1 MATRKKTSKSILSRA
16 KPVSELEMVITAL
29 FYGRSG
35 TGKTT
40 LAGDFPKPLLLLDI
54 GERGTDSLSDQEGID
69 VLTISQWGELEEVYW
84 DLAEGGH
91 GYKTVVIDAVHTMQ
105 GLALQE
111 ARDVA
116 GKKEKDQTSQ
126 RDFGQAS
133 GLMNKWLYHFRDLR
147 DDGVNIVFLAH
158 DRLRE
163 VDTEDDETVILP
175 EMGPNLMP
183 GVAKTITGAV
193 NIIGYTFIKEEVT
206 KSKIA
211 GKKPQREVQY
221 GLRIGPN
228 AIYSTKIRKP
238 KNFHLPE
245 YLIDPSYGKL
255 VSVLKG
261 ETLEETTPH
270 KTTIRK
276 RIK

>member
-1 MATRKKTSKSILSRA
+1 MATRKKSSSILSRA
-16 KPVSELEMVITAL
+16 KPVSKLEMVITAL

-40 LAGDFPKPLLLLDI
+40 IAGTFPTPILLLDI
-54 GERGTDSLSDQEGID
+54 GERGTDSVSDVEGLD
-69 VLTISQWGELEEVYW
+69 VLPISTWNDLEEVYW
-84 DLAEGGH
+84 ELKDGTE
-91 GYKTVVIDAVHTMQ
+91 YKTVVIDAAHTMQ

-111 ARDVA
+111 ARELA

-133 GLMNKWLYHFRDLR
+133 GLMNKWIYNYRDLR
-147 DDGVNIVFLAH
+147 DDGINIVFLAH

-163 VDTEDDETVILP
+163 IDTDDDDSVILP

-183 GVAKTITGAV
+183 GVAKTLTGAV
-193 NIIGYTFIKEEVT
+193 NIIGYTFIREEVT

-211 GKKPQREVQY
+211 GRKAERQIQY

-228 AIYSTKIRKP
+228 PIYHTKIRKP
-238 KNFHLPE
+238 KKNELPE
-245 YLIDPSYGKL
+245 YIVDPTYDKL
-255 VSVLKG
+255 VNVLKG
-261 ETLEETTPH
+261 NSTATP
-270 KTTIRK
+270 TRK
-276 RIK
+276 LRRK